1 MKGENCQHGGR
12 VRSPTISEDT
22 LRNRAEDVL
31 VLTSVGDDT
40 LSSIL
45 VRTQNA
51 QKTGLTSTRRTSL
64 NRETAVSS

>member
-1 MKGENCQHGGR
+1 MKGKNCQHGGR
-12 VRSPTISEDT
+12 VSPSTISEDT
-22 LRNRAEDVL
+22 LRNRADDIL

>member
-1 MKGENCQHGGR
+1 MGASEA
-12 VRSPTISEDT
+12 PTISEDT